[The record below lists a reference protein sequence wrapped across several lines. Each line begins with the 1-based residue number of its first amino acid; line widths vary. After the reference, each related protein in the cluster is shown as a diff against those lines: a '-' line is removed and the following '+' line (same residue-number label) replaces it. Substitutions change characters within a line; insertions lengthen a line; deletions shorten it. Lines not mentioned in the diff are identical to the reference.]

1 MGKVASLGNF
11 KWSFYSPSY
20 PFSMVPNIEIIWRK
34 KKQKELLASNR
45 THFSEYL
52 NSTSKPDLNTKKPC
66 VKCMRAKLNV
76 NLFRAKWKALRG
88 LLCDNY
94 P

>member
-11 KWSFYSPSY
+11 KWPFNSPSY

-45 THFSEYL
+45 THFSQYL
-52 NSTSKPDLNTKKPC
+52 NSTSKPDLNTKKALC
-66 VKCMRAKLNV
+66 QMHESKIKCEFVQSQMEGFKGPTL
-76 NLFRAKWKALRG
+76 
-88 LLCDNY
+88 
-94 P
+94 